1 MLWAATMLDIIM
13 AASKRCGEL
22 IGGKYVL
29 GDVIGA
35 GGMGVVYGAVQRSLG
50 RRVAIKMPRPD
61 APVQGDVL
69 QRFRTEAFVAGRLWH
84 RNIIAVIDFGDSGGV
99 PFLVMEHVHGVLLGR
114 LLGSH
119 GPLDIDVALDLTS
132 QILDALAES
141 HSCGIIHADVKADNV
156 LVESTRGGGVSAR
169 LFDFGLAKA
178 YAPDKTNESHLLYG
192 TPEYMAPEIIRGQH
206 ASPASDVYAT
216 GILLYELLTGSTPF
230 AGGASHEI
238 LSRQLSEDP
247 LTPSRRRGD
256 SQIPPAIEGMIMRAL
271 AKNPSARFDDAQSF
285 VSEIR
290 RTRGALARGSQQ
302 LGPLLFSTTGPTQQ
316 WPQDNLPRRS
326 KGMTRREGRG
336 ALGHLRHEAET
347 AIAGGDSDRMVHA
360 YLAIART
367 LVDQHEPE
375 QAIAEL
381 EQAVERLT
389 VEVDAGRATPSLWC
403 VLLTLAALYGH
414 LGDRGRARRLVRSA
428 HEHATR
434 VSSAI
439 GQERAATLLARLE
452 RSMAMQKP
460 SPAER

>member
-1 MLWAATMLDIIM
+1 MLDIIM

-61 APVQGDVL
+61 APVQADVL

-84 RNIIAVIDFGDSGGV
+84 RNIVAVIDYGDCGGV

-119 GPLDIDVALDLTS
+119 GPLDVDVALDLTS

-141 HSCGIIHADVKADNV
+141 HACGIIHADVKADNV
-156 LVESTRGGGVSAR
+156 LVESTRSGGLSAR

-178 YAPDKTNESHLLYG
+178 HPPDKANDTHLLYG
-192 TPEYMAPEIIRGQH
+192 TPEYIAPELIQGQP

-216 GILLYELLTGSTPF
+216 GVLLYELLTGSTPF
-230 AGGASHEI
+230 AGGCTQEI
-238 LSRQLSEDP
+238 LSRQLNDDP
-247 LTPSRRRGD
+247 IAPSRRRGD
-256 SQIPPAIEGMIMRAL
+256 LFIPAVVESLVMRAL
-271 AKNPSARFDDAQSF
+271 AKHPGERFEDAEMF
-285 VSEIR
+285 GSEIR
-290 RTRGALARGSQQ
+290 RVRSSLARTSQP
-302 LGPLLFSTTGPTQQ
+302 LAPLLFSTTGPTQR
-316 WPQDNLPRRS
+316 WPQHNLPKRS
-326 KGMTRREGRG
+326 KGMTLREGRG
-336 ALGHLRHEAET
+336 ALGHLHHEAE
-347 AIAGGDSDRMVHA
+347 AANAVGDSDRMVHA

-381 EQAVERLT
+381 ERAVERLT
-389 VEVDAGRATPSLWC
+389 AEVEAGRSTPSLWC

-460 SPAER
+460 SSAER

>member
-1 MLWAATMLDIIM
+1 MLDIIM
-13 AASKRCGEL
+13 AASKRCGEM

-61 APVQGDVL
+61 APVQQDVL

-84 RNIIAVIDFGDSGGV
+84 RNIIAVIDYGDSNGV

-132 QILDALAES
+132 QILEALAES

-156 LVESTRGGGVSAR
+156 LVESTRDGGLAAR

-178 YAPDKTNESHLLYG
+178 YAPDATTEPNLLYG
-192 TPEYMAPEIIRGQH
+192 TPEYMAPEIVRGQP

-216 GILLYELLTGSTPF
+216 GTLLYELLTGSTPF
-230 AGGASHEI
+230 AGGAAHEI
-238 LSRQLSEDP
+238 LARQLSEDP
-247 LTPSRRRGD
+247 LPPSRRCGD
-256 SQIPPAIEGMIMRAL
+256 TRIPPVIEATIMRAL
-271 AKNPSARFDDAQSF
+271 AKNPGARFEDAQAF

-290 RTRGALARGSQQ
+290 RMRGSFARGSQAIM
-302 LGPLLFSTTGPTQQ
+302 PPMFSTTGPTLQC
-316 WPQDNLPRRS
+316 PRVVPRRS
-326 KGMTRREGRG
+326 QGVTVREGRG
-336 ALGHLRHEAET
+336 ALGHLHHEADT
-347 AIAGGDSDRMVHA
+347 AIAVGDSDRMVHA

-389 VEVDAGRATPSLWC
+389 AEVESGRSTPSLWC

-414 LGDRGRARRLVRSA
+414 LGDQGRARRLVRWA

-434 VSSAI
+434 VSSTI

-452 RSMAMQKP
+452 RSVALQKP
-460 SPAER
+460 STAER

>member
-1 MLWAATMLDIIM
+1 MLDIIM

-61 APVQGDVL
+61 APVQPDVL

-84 RNIIAVIDFGDSGGV
+84 RNIIAVIDYGDSGGI
-99 PFLVMEHVHGVLLGR
+99 PFLVMEHVQGILLGR
-114 LLGSH
+114 LVGSH
-119 GPLDIDVALDLTS
+119 GPLDVELALDLTS
-132 QILDALAES
+132 QVLDALAES

-156 LVESTRGGGVSAR
+156 LVESTRDGGVAAR

-178 YAPDKTNESHLLYG
+178 YAPDSSGDPHLLYG
-192 TPEYMAPEIIRGQH
+192 TPEYMAPEIVRGEP
-206 ASPASDVYAT
+206 ASPASDVYAV
-216 GILLYELLTGSTPF
+216 GALLYELLTGETPF
-230 AGGASHEI
+230 GGGPAHEI
-238 LSRQLSEDP
+238 LARHLGEDP
-247 LTPSRRRGD
+247 VPPSFLRGD
-256 SQIPPAIEGMIMRAL
+256 GRIPSNVEAVIMRTL
-271 AKNPSARFDDAQSF
+271 AKNPLDRFEDAQMF

-290 RTRGALARGSQQ
+290 RMRGMFARGSQRIT
-302 LGPLLFSTTGPTQQ
+302 PMPSMFSTSGPTQQ
-316 WPQDNLPRRS
+316 WSHEDNLPKRTQ
-326 KGMTRREGRG
+326 GMTRREGRG
-336 ALGHLRHEAET
+336 ALGKLHIEAQT
-347 AIAGGDSDRMVHA
+347 AMAKGDSDRMVHA

-375 QAIAEL
+375 QAAEEL
-381 EQAVERLT
+381 EKAVDRLT
-389 VEVDAGRATPSLWC
+389 IEVESGRSAPSLWC

-414 LGDRGRARRLVRSA
+414 LGDRGRARRLVRWA

-439 GQERAATLLARLE
+439 GQERAATLLARLD
-452 RSMAMQKP
+452 RSTGRLRVAT
-460 SPAER
+460 AER